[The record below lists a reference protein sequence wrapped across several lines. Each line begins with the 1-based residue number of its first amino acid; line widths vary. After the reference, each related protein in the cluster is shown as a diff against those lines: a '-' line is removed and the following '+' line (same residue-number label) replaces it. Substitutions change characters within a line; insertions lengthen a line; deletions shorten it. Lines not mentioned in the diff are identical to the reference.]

1 MEIQADIRNALQA
14 LGGEVSLEKD
24 GAVYL
29 FSACIQ
35 PDAYQTQEGSRSPQ
49 TRFGKA
55 DPRQYLY
62 YGPLENGGELVE
74 DGTLLKQ
81 GETVYLV
88 QLCHD
93 FFWQGKAVYRR
104 AVLKRQED

>member
-1 MEIQADIRNALQA
+1 MELQTVIRNALQA

-24 GAVYL
+24 GADYH
-29 FSACIQ
+29 FFACIQ
-35 PDAYQTQEGSRSPQ
+35 PDAYQTQEGSRTLQ

-55 DPRQYLY
+55 EPRQYLY

-74 DGTLLKQ
+74 AGTLLKQ
-81 GETVYLV
+81 GETTYLV

-93 FFWQGKAVYRR
+93 FCWQGKAIYRR
-104 AVLKRQED
+104 AVLNRQER

>member
-1 MEIQADIRNALQA
+1 MELRSTIRNALQA

-24 GAVYL
+24 GATYR

-35 PDAYQTQEGSRSPQ
+35 PDAYQTQEGSRPPQ

-74 DGTLLKQ
+74 AGTLLRQ

-93 FFWQGKAVYRR
+93 FCWQGEAVYRR
-104 AVLKRQED
+104 AVLKRQEG